1 MSTKIPQDN
10 LDQEIDIFEV
20 SKSIGNFFDRINTKI
35 FNLIQFFVRNR
46 IIVLVLVLVGFGLGL
61 LLDITQKKY
70 KQEII
75 VAPNF
80 DSTDYLYAK
89 IDLIYSK
96 IREDDTLFL
105 QKAVGIQHP
114 ESLISIT
121 IKPISDVYR
130 LIENKPEN
138 FELIK
143 LMADNGDIKKIIE
156 DNLTSKNYRYHRIS
170 ILTNELADSKKI
182 TDPLL
187 NFLNKT
193 DFYKKIQ
200 EAKIANAKEKII
212 HNEATIS
219 QIDGVLKEF
228 SAKAN
233 SSQKSNS
240 LVYYNENTQLN
251 DVIKTKGDLVNE
263 QGGHRLEL
271 IGFDKIIKDI
281 STTLNIEKKGIIY
294 GHKKLIFPVLL
305 VFLYVLLHFFK
316 AFYRKQ
322 KVLMTEKTN
331 V

>member
-1 MSTKIPQDN
+1 MSTKVPQDN
-10 LDQEIDIFEV
+10 SDQEIDIFQL
-20 SKSIGNFFDRINTKI
+20 SKSIGNFFDKINAKI
-35 FNLIQFFVRNR
+35 FRLIQFFISNWVV
-46 IIVLVLVLVGFGLGL
+46 ILVVVLVGFSLGL
-61 LLDITQKKY
+61 LLDITQKRY

-96 IREDDTLFL
+96 IKEDDTLFL
-105 QKAVGIQHP
+105 KNTVGIQDP
-114 ESLISIT
+114 ESLKSIT

-130 LIENKPEN
+130 LIENRPEN

-170 ILTNELADSKKI
+170 IVTNELADSKKVI
-182 TDPLL
+182 DPFL

-193 DFYKKIQ
+193 EFYKKIQ
-200 EAKIANAKEKII
+200 EVKIANVKEKII
-212 HNEATIS
+212 KNEATIS

-228 SAKAN
+228 SEYEN
-233 SSQKSNS
+233 NSQKSSS

-271 IGFDKIIKDI
+271 IGYDKIIKDI
-281 STTLNIEKKGIIY
+281 STTINIENEGIFY
-294 GHKKLIFPVLL
+294 GHKKIIFPIVF
-305 VFLYVLLHFFK
+305 VFLYILIQFFK
-316 AFYRKQ
+316 TFYRKQ
-322 KVLMTEKTN
+322 KFLSTSKTS